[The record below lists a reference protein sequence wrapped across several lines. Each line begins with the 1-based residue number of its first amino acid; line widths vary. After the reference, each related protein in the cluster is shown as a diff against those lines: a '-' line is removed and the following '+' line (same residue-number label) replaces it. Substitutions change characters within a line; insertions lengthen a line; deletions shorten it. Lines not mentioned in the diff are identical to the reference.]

1 MSERNPYAKF
11 LDGRPLEVI
20 LSTSASALTQAIKS
34 LGPERASEPIAP
46 GKWSPAQIA
55 CHLADCE
62 VAFGFRLRQTLA
74 EDNHTV
80 QPFDQD
86 KWAQNYAGMTV
97 AQALVTFAALR
108 NWNLQLIRTA
118 LPGNADRKA
127 THPERGEQTF
137 GGMVELMA
145 GHDLN
150 HLSQLQKAVSQLS
163 KEE

>member
-1 MSERNPYAKF
+1 MSEKNPYGKF
-11 LDGRPLEVI
+11 LDGRPLDVI
-20 LSTSASALTQAIKS
+20 LSTTPSALTLAIKAM
-34 LGPERASEPIAP
+34 GPERVAEPIAP
-46 GKWSPAQIA
+46 GKWSPMQIA

-86 KWAQNYAGMTV
+86 KWAASYSSMTL

-108 NWNLQLIRTA
+108 NWNLMLIRSA
-118 LPGNADRKA
+118 LPANADKKA
-127 THPERGEQTF
+127 THPERGDQTF
-137 GGMVELMA
+137 GGMVELIA

-150 HLSQLQKAVSQLS
+150 HLSQLEKVVEQA
-163 KEE
+163 KEA

>member
-1 MSERNPYAKF
+1 MSERNPYGKF
-11 LDGRPLEVI
+11 LDGRPLDVI
-20 LSTSASALTQAIKS
+20 LSTTPSALTQAVKS
-34 LGPERASEPIAP
+34 LGAERVAEPIAP
-46 GKWSPAQIA
+46 GKWSPTQIA

-74 EDNHTV
+74 EDNYTV

-86 KWAQNYAGMTV
+86 KWAGNYSGMTL

-108 NWNLQLIRTA
+108 NWNLMLIRSA
-118 LPGNADRKA
+118 LPANAEKKA
-127 THPERGEQTF
+127 MHPERGEQTF

-150 HLSQLQKAVSQLS
+150 HLSQLQKAVAQTR
-163 KEE
+163 EP